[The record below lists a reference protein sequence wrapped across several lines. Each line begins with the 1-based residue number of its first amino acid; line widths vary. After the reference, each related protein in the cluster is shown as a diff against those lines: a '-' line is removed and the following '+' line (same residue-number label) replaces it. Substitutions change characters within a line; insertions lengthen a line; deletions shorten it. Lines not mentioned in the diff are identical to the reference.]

1 MILETILTAIV
12 AGIVQLAQQAGQSI
26 QQWLNSPQGKKMQK
40 QIIQQFGQEV
50 LTRILR
56 KLGVDI

>member
-12 AGIVQLAQQAGQSI
+12 AGIIQLAQQAGQSI
-26 QQWLNSPQGKKMQK
+26 QQWLNSPQGEKMQK

-56 KLGVDI
+56 KLGIDI

>member
-50 LTRILR
+50 FNSNIAKTWN
-56 KLGVDI
+56 